1 MGSYNEGS
9 KFKNVPVLKFMDYDR
24 VVVLLDGRPEEA
36 TIEGSTNNYAG
47 GEIYHIT
54 APSGTVADIE
64 VVGKDAY
71 IENQIKSAPQLYDD
85 FGYPIDQSPNYYR
98 DAFDKNSKRSN
109 RSNKRLIAKN
119 IHIQ

>member
-1 MGSYNEGS
+1 MGSYDAGS

-36 TIEGSTNNYAG
+36 TIEGSTNNYG
-47 GEIYHIT
+47 GGVIYHIT

-71 IENQIKSAPQLYDD
+71 IKNKMKLEPKLYDEY
-85 FGYPIDQSPNYYR
+85 GNPIDLSLYYS
-98 DAFDKNSKRSN
+98 DAFDENSGRSG
-109 RSNKRLIAKN
+109 KRLIAKN